1 MFHQGLQTPR
11 NRCSFEDFGTPD
23 DTRSGNFWYDFS
35 NETIQIYSVS
45 HIWHFPFKVL
55 SYAQFI
61 VFAIWYYNQKPKR
74 FGLGSQKR
82 LEKNKIKS
90 IKLFLSS

>member
-55 SYAQFI
+55 SYAQYI
-61 VFAIWYYNQKPKR
+61 VFAIWYYNMCEAEAFRFREPKTV
-74 FGLGSQKR
+74 G
-82 LEKNKIKS
+82 EE
-90 IKLFLSS
+90 